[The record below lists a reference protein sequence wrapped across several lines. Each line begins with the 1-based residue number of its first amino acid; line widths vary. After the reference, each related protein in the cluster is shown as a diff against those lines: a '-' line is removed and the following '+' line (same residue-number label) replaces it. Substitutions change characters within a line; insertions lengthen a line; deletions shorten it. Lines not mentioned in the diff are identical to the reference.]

1 MPGSTATTRSLAAV
15 RMGAG
20 DGYRTRE
27 VAELVG
33 IKPRSIRH
41 FVERGLLIPARGPRG
56 EYRFSF
62 RDLVLLRTAKGLLDA
77 DVSSRKALAA
87 LAKLLAKSLAG
98 PLAGSKE
105 TVGAM
110 DGKALTAMRI
120 FADGD
125 SVVVREDDA
134 LWDAE
139 TGQGR
144 FAFADAGSGEVRRLT
159 ARDERNEDSTADFD
173 SDDWYNLGLD
183 FEEVEPTRAP
193 AAYRRAISLN
203 PENADAHVNLGR
215 LFQVLGDLKRAKR
228 HYERALAA
236 VAAHQLA
243 FYNLGTVFDE
253 LDELDSALDYYRR
266 APNVP
271 DAHYNQARIFEMRGD
286 QLAFARHMREY
297 KALMRSDS

>member
-1 MPGSTATTRSLAAV
+1 
-15 RMGAG
+15 MGAT

-41 FVERGLLIPARGPRG
+41 FVDRGLLVPARGPGG

-77 DVSSRKALAA
+77 DVPSRKALAA
-87 LAKLLAKSLAG
+87 LAKLLAKS
-98 PLAGSKE
+98 KE
-105 TVGAM
+105 TVDAM
-110 DGKALTAMRI
+110 DGKALTSMRI

-125 SVVVREDDA
+125 SVVVREDDV

-144 FAFADAGSGEVRRLT
+144 FAFADPGAGEVRSIA
-159 ARDERNEDSTADFD
+159 ARDERDEDATADFD

-215 LFQVLGDLKRAKR
+215 LLQVRSDLKRAKR

-236 VAAHQLA
+236 VPAHQLA

-297 KALMRSDS
+297 KALMRSE

>member
-1 MPGSTATTRSLAAV
+1 
-15 RMGAG
+15 
-20 DGYRTRE
+20 
-27 VAELVG
+27 
-33 IKPRSIRH
+33 
-41 FVERGLLIPARGPRG
+41 
-56 EYRFSF
+56 
-62 RDLVLLRTAKGLLDA
+62 
-77 DVSSRKALAA
+77 
-87 LAKLLAKSLAG
+87 
-98 PLAGSKE
+98 
-105 TVGAM
+105 M
-110 DGKALTAMRI
+110 DGKALTSMRI

-144 FAFADAGSGEVRRLT
+144 FAFADPGAGEVRSIA
-159 ARDERNEDSTADFD
+159 ARDERAEDSTADFD

-215 LFQVLGDLKRAKR
+215 LLQVRSDLKRAKR

-236 VAAHQLA
+236 VPAHQLA

-297 KALMRSDS
+297 KALMRSE

>member
-1 MPGSTATTRSLAAV
+1 MPRSTATTRSLAAV
-15 RMGAG
+15 RMGAA

-41 FVERGLLIPARGPRG
+41 FVDRGLLIPARGPGG

-87 LAKLLAKSLAG
+87 LAKLLAKS
-98 PLAGSKE
+98 KE
-105 TVGAM
+105 TVDGM
-110 DGKALTAMRI
+110 DGKALTSMRI

-134 LWDAE
+134 LWDVE

-144 FAFADAGSGEVRRLT
+144 FAFADAGSGEVRRLA
-159 ARDERNEDSTADFD
+159 ARDERDEDSTADFD
-173 SDDWYNLGLD
+173 SDDWYNVGLD
-183 FEEVEPTRAP
+183 FEEVEPIRAP

-215 LFQVLGDLKRAKR
+215 LFQVRGDLKRAKR
-228 HYERALAA
+228 HYERALGA
-236 VAAHQLA
+236 VPAHQLA

-253 LDELDSALDYYRR
+253 LDELDSALDYYQR

-286 QLAFARHMREY
+286 QLAFARHMRAY
-297 KALMRSDS
+297 KVLMRSE

>member
-1 MPGSTATTRSLAAV
+1 MPSSTATTRSLAAV
-15 RMGAG
+15 RMGAA

-41 FVERGLLIPARGPRG
+41 FVERRILIPARGPGG

-87 LAKLLAKSLAG
+87 LAKLLAKSLPG
-98 PLAGSKE
+98 SLPGSKE
-105 TVGAM
+105 TVDAM
-110 DGKALTAMRI
+110 DGKALTSMRI

-144 FAFADAGSGEVRRLT
+144 FAFADAGSGEVRRLA
-159 ARDERNEDSTADFD
+159 ARDERDEDSTADFD

-193 AAYRRAISLN
+193 AAYRRAIALN

-215 LFQVLGDLKRAKR
+215 LFQVRGDLKRAKR
-228 HYERALAA
+228 HYERASAA
-236 VAAHQLA
+236 VPAHQLA

-286 QLAFARHMREY
+286 QLALARHMREY
-297 KALMRSDS
+297 KALMRSE

>member
-1 MPGSTATTRSLAAV
+1 MPRSTATTRSLAAV
-15 RMGAG
+15 RMGAA

-41 FVERGLLIPARGPRG
+41 FVDRGLLIPARGPGG

-87 LAKLLAKSLAG
+87 LAKLLAKS
-98 PLAGSKE
+98 KE
-105 TVGAM
+105 TVDGM
-110 DGKALTAMRI
+110 DGKALTSMRI

-134 LWDAE
+134 LWDVE

-144 FAFADAGSGEVRRLT
+144 FAFADAGSGEVRRLA
-159 ARDERNEDSTADFD
+159 ARDERDEDSTADFD
-173 SDDWYNLGLD
+173 SDDWYNVGLD
-183 FEEVEPTRAP
+183 FEEVEPPRAP

-215 LFQVLGDLKRAKR
+215 LFQVRGDLKRAKR

-236 VAAHQLA
+236 VPAHQLA

-297 KALMRSDS
+297 KVLMRSE

>member
-1 MPGSTATTRSLAAV
+1 
-15 RMGAG
+15 MGAA

-41 FVERGLLIPARGPRG
+41 FVERGLLIPARGPGG

-77 DVSSRKALAA
+77 DVPSRKALAA
-87 LAKLLAKSLAG
+87 LAKLLAKSLAKSPAG
-98 PLAGSKE
+98 SLPGSLPGSKE
-105 TVGAM
+105 TVDAM
-110 DGKALTAMRI
+110 DGKALTSMRI

-144 FAFADAGSGEVRRLT
+144 FADPGAGEVRSIA
-159 ARDERNEDSTADFD
+159 ARDERDEDATADFD

-215 LFQVLGDLKRAKR
+215 LLQVRSDLKRAKR

-236 VAAHQLA
+236 VPAHQLA

-297 KALMRSDS
+297 KALMRSE